1 MAFQF
6 FKKDTFKP
14 TTYICLLATSHLK
27 FKENDIN
34 RPSPQD
40 VIYKNWQMTLQTSN
54 PREKTVTGDGIYASI
69 F

>member
-1 MAFQF
+1 MYAGGKKINKLAFQF

-34 RPSPQD
+34 RPPPQD
-40 VIYKNWQMTLQTSN
+40 VIYKN
-54 PREKTVTGDGIYASI
+54 
-69 F
+69 